1 MDKFKINLGFH
12 ILIRLGSGL
21 IRTCLYKNWVS
32 TNLKVSYLPWLI
44 ASKNTICTITRLV
57 YLLRMLRICYRR
69 LSFMFKI
76 CLDFFSNPLHVVIK
90 IVLVLHI
97 ARIFGLKTAV
107 LLWFIINCY
116 TLTSLPEIFC
126 PIMLIKCWGFFQ
138 YIWFIH
144 YLNKMH
150 CVFDKRIFFNLLI
163 VKWTNFKGRNISE
176 NFS

>member
-1 MDKFKINLGFH
+1 MTYCLQKHNLYH
-12 ILIRLGSGL
+12 HEIS
-21 IRTCLYKNWVS
+21 
-32 TNLKVSYLPWLI
+32 
-44 ASKNTICTITRLV
+44 
-57 YLLRMLRICYRR
+57 
-69 LSFMFKI
+69 LSFENVKDMLQATQFYVVLDLFKI

-107 LLWFIINCY
+107 LVWFIINCY

-150 CVFDKRIFFNLLI
+150 CVFDKRICFNLLI

-176 NFS
+176 IFS

>member
-1 MDKFKINLGFH
+1 MTYCLQKHNLYH
-12 ILIRLGSGL
+12 YEIS
-21 IRTCLYKNWVS
+21 
-32 TNLKVSYLPWLI
+32 
-44 ASKNTICTITRLV
+44 
-57 YLLRMLRICYRR
+57 
-69 LSFMFKI
+69 LSFENVKDMLQATQFYVVLDLFKI

-97 ARIFGLKTAV
+97 ARIFRLKTAV

-116 TLTSLPEIFC
+116 TFTSLPEIFC
-126 PIMLIKCWGFFQ
+126 PIMLIKVFFQ